1 VNLGRSVVS
10 FAVINQEMKPFLDA
24 GMNLAWLHSNDKGS
38 PAIFDGEDTKAYAFL
53 LEHFAKHHK
62 TPPREVFEQSFPRQ
76 AYKIRESDA
85 TSAELVEL
93 AEIEVSREVMGS
105 AVASVAEKHD
115 AGDISGAV
123 EVFKDAARVL
133 AAGIREPRG
142 TIVTMGDPDFD
153 LEEFLARQM
162 TMGVPMGIASIDE
175 DFYGWQGGQLI
186 TFLGRQK
193 STKSSL
199 ALWSAYQGWVEHYSS
214 VFYTIEMS
222 EDVVM
227 QRLYAMA
234 AGANPE
240 RFRRGQLRDSEKR
253 AIRAAHEEFVADK
266 DTFIKISKRHA
277 RLTIEDVRHDIEEL
291 GMDSITIDGFYFM
304 YDPATGKT
312 ANAWDAN
319 ENLAAELNALA
330 LEFNIPIVVTTQVQE
345 KQHNSKKRGVEAAS
359 IQAGTGLLKASSLIL
374 GMDKNMDDDVLTIN
388 NVFSRFAPVR
398 TVNIRWDWDIM
409 FPDVVED
416 YEPDV
421 EGLL

>member
-1 VNLGRSVVS
+1 MNLGRSVVS
-10 FAVINQEMKPFLDA
+10 YAVVNQELKPFLDA
-24 GMNLAWLHSNDKGS
+24 GMTAEWLRSSTAGS

-53 LEHFAKHHK
+53 LEHWDRHHK
-62 TPPREVFEQSFPRQ
+62 IPPREVFEQSFPRQ

-93 AEIEVSREVMGS
+93 AVVEVAREVMGS

-115 AGDISGAV
+115 TGDIPGAV
-123 EVFKDAARVL
+123 EVFGL
-133 AAGIREPRG
+133 AAKQLATGIREPRAS
-142 TIVTMGDPDFD
+142 IVTMGDPDFD

-162 TMGVPMGIASIDE
+162 TMGVPMGIDSIDE

-253 AIRAAHEEFVADK
+253 AIRAAHAEFVADK
-266 DTFIKISKRHA
+266 DTFLKISKRHA
-277 RLTIEDVRHDIEEL
+277 RLTIEDIRRDIEEL
-291 GMDSITIDGFYFM
+291 NMGVIYIDGFYFM

-319 ENLAAELNALA
+319 ENIAADLNALA
-330 LEFNIPIVVTTQVQE
+330 LEFSIPIVVTTQVQE
-345 KQHNSKKRGVEAAS
+345 KQHNSKSRGVEAS
-359 IQAGTGLLKASSLIL
+359 TIQAGTGLLKASSLIL
-374 GMDKNMDDDVLTIN
+374 GMDKGEDDVLTIN

-398 TVNIRWDWDIM
+398 TTHVQWDWDIM
-409 FPDVVED
+409 FPGVVED